1 MTKLLFPAHPGV
13 WERQSIQLKYF
24 VLSLVFA

>member
-13 WERQSIQLKYF
+13 WDRKPIQLKYI
-24 VLSLVFA
+24 VLSLIFD